1 MNFKRLVVV
10 LILVVLLSGCTTHIN
25 QVKDRW
31 GPPAKVEERADTVVY
46 YYYFYKTK
54 VVRRPYMPP
63 EVMKGWVVV
72 EITTDLDGKIL
83 KKRKYWKQPTVTVA
97 NLNLNMTRTEVISTI
112 GQPTADRG
120 SIVNKKG
127 QVIEVWEYALYKTN
141 EDALYRSPSLY
152 WLYFYKDRLVQWS
165 EADDW
170 QREADRIY
178 EMTFR

>member
-31 GPPAKVEERADTVVY
+31 GPPGKVEDRPDTVVY
-46 YYYFYKTK
+46 YYYFYKTQ
-54 VVRRPYMPP
+54 VVRRPYTPP
-63 EVMKGWVVV
+63 EVREGWVVV

-83 KKRKYWKQPTVTVA
+83 KKRKYWKQPKGTVR
-97 NLNLNMTRTEVISTI
+97 NLILHMTKTEVISTI
-112 GQPTADRG
+112 GEPTADRG
-120 SIVNKKG
+120 SIVNKDG

-141 EDALYRSPSLY
+141 GDAVYRSATLY
-152 WLYFYKDRLVQWS
+152 WLYFYNDRLVQWG
-165 EADDW
+165 EAGDW